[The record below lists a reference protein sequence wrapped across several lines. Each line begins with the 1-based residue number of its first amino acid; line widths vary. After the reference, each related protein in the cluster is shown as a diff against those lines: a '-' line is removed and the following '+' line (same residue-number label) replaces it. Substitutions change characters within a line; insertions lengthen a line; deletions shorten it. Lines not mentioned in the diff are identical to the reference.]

1 MNPKLRITMLAII
14 VHAAENFCLHQLRLP
29 YERIT
34 DFPQKRT
41 LLAYI
46 DVESHDKSLHRVYIG
61 CDETLIQTI
70 AETFLGED
78 ESDDQTLIDMLLET
92 TNMIVGS
99 AKVLA
104 EESYKTSMSI
114 MTPFISDDVGN
125 ANLDEIQLLSVD
137 SGAMTIAVKRL

>member
-1 MNPKLRITMLAII
+1 MLAII

-29 YERIT
+29 FERIT

-114 MTPFISDDVGN
+114 MTPFLSDDVGDT
-125 ANLDEIQLLSVD
+125 NLDEIQHLSVD